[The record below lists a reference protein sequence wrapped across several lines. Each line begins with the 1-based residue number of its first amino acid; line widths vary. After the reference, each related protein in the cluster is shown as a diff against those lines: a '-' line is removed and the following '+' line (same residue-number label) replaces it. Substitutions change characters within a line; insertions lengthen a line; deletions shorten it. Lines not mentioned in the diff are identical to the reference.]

1 MQRSTPLILVLILA
15 VTAMFLSL
23 RSGPDSKSSPAA
35 PSANA
40 GAAQGLATYVE
51 TKAGEVPPAQSWSH
65 ASSDIAPDPKAVFGQ
80 LPNGM
85 RYLIY
90 PNSEPPGRI
99 SLRLHIAAGS
109 LMEAED
115 QRGLAH
121 FLEHMVFNG
130 TKHHTA
136 AELIPR
142 MQRLGIAFGA
152 HANAYT
158 SFDETVYMLDLP
170 DMSEQTM
177 KLAFTV
183 MRDFGDGALLDSAEI
198 DKERGV
204 ILSEKISRDSV
215 GYRLMQQQFSKV
227 LPDSLVTRRFPIGEE
242 EIIRKAPRESF
253 ADLYTRYYTP
263 NRMTF
268 VVAGDV
274 KPEEIRSRIES
285 AFASMQN
292 PKNPGAEPEL
302 GSIKP
307 FEGIKTSVF
316 SDKEVDATEV
326 SLTLVRDYKD
336 KPDTAAHRI
345 EKMPLD
351 IAHAIIGRRFER
363 LSKEKNSPIAEGTAM
378 DEILFN
384 HMELGSI
391 GITAADDRWREVVPI
406 LEREFRRAVEHGFS
420 ESELSEAKSN
430 LINRYEQQ
438 VKQKATRKSEGIAT
452 VLARTINDHSV
463 FSDPETDLAIAQRG
477 LDAINT
483 EACHEAFRKFWQS
496 TGHHLILT
504 TKEPPPNAEAD
515 LAKIFNAS
523 KSVEVEAPISRAIR
537 IFDYADFG
545 RTGKIDLQKEVPDL
559 GITQLVLSNKVRI
572 NLKHSNFE
580 QGKIRLLARIG
591 SGKLG
596 QPRSM
601 PMLDS
606 FAQSIFEGGGLG
618 KHSNDELRQ
627 ILAGRNIDSTL
638 AIAEDAITISGATTP
653 ADLATQLQLMCASI
667 TDPGYREEALWQFRK
682 GIPML
687 QQQIKHTPAGP
698 EMQMTAW
705 LHGNDSRFAVASEK
719 TLASYTIR
727 DAKKWLSR
735 ELSKGPIELSIIGD
749 FKQEE
754 IIPELLNTFGALPR
768 RESLPDDID
777 ELREINFP
785 KAPASKTYTYET
797 KIPQGVA
804 IAIWKTKGLRG
815 NQPEFRRLNILASIL
830 GDRLREEIREKLGAS
845 YGPNAG
851 ADGSDALDDM
861 GYIVAQSVGKPEDL
875 ERLLETMSTIADD
888 LSKKGATADE
898 LDRALKP
905 ALGILDKSLRD
916 NNYWL
921 STVMSQSQA
930 DPMRLDL
937 ARNREADYRSITLE
951 EINALAKKYLPRD
964 NALEVKILPK

>member
-23 RSGPDSKSSPAA
+23 RSGPDSKPSPAPETASA
-35 PSANA
+35 PQSLPPN
-40 GAAQGLATYVE
+40 TE
-51 TKAGEVPPAQSWSH
+51 TKTSEVPTAKSWPQ
-65 ASSDIAPDPKAVFGQ
+65 ASSDITPDPKAVFGQ

-90 PNSEPPGRI
+90 PNSEPPARI

-136 AELIPR
+136 AELVPR

-177 KLAFTV
+177 NLAFTV
-183 MRDFGDGALLDSAEI
+183 MRDFGDGALLDPAEI

-204 ILSEKISRDSV
+204 ILAEKISRDSV

-242 EIIRKAPRESF
+242 EIISKAQRERF
-253 ADLYTRYYTP
+253 TDLYTRYYTP

-268 VVAGDV
+268 VIVGDV

-292 PKNPGAEPEL
+292 PKNSGAEPEL
-302 GSIKP
+302 GSIKT

-336 KPDTAAHRI
+336 KPDTAANRI

-363 LSKEKNSPIAEGTAM
+363 LSKEKNSPLAEGSAL

-384 HMELGSI
+384 HIELGSI
-391 GITAADDRWREVVPI
+391 DITAADDRWREVVPI
-406 LEREFRRAVEHGFS
+406 LEREFRRAIEHGFS
-420 ESELSEAKSN
+420 ESELAEAKSN

-504 TKEPPPNAEAD
+504 TKEPPPNAEED
-515 LAKIFNAS
+515 LAKIFKASQSNA
-523 KSVEVEAPISRAIR
+523 VEAPVSRAIR

-545 RTGKIDLQKEVPDL
+545 KPGKIDSQKEVTDL

-572 NLKHSNFE
+572 NLKRSEFE
-580 QGKIRLLARIG
+580 QGKIRVLARIG
-591 SGKLG
+591 TGKLG

-618 KHSNDELRQ
+618 KYSTDELRQ
-627 ILAGRNIDSTL
+627 ILAGRNVGSSL
-638 AIAEDAITISGATTP
+638 AIEEDAITISGTTTP
-653 ADLATQLQLMCASI
+653 ADFATQLQLMCASI
-667 TDPGYREEALWQFRK
+667 TDPGYREESLWQFRK

-698 EMQMTAW
+698 QMEMESW
-705 LHGNDSRFAVASEK
+705 LHGNDSRFSIASEK
-719 TLASYTIR
+719 KLASYEIR
-727 DAKKWLSR
+727 DAKKWLNR
-735 ELSKGPIELSIIGD
+735 ELSKGPIELSIVGD
-749 FKQEE
+749 FNQEE

-768 RESLPDDID
+768 RGSLPDDIE
-777 ELREINFP
+777 ELRDINFP
-785 KAPASKTYTYET
+785 KAPTSKTFTYDT
-797 KIPQGVA
+797 KIPQAIA

-845 YGPNAG
+845 YSPNAG

-861 GYIVAQSVGKPEDL
+861 GYIAAQSVGKPEDL
-875 ERLLETMSTIADD
+875 DRFLETMRKLADD
-888 LSKKGATADE
+888 LAKNGATADE

-905 ALGILDKSLRD
+905 VLGIIEKSLRD
-916 NNYWL
+916 NGYWL
-921 STVMSQSQA
+921 NTVMSQSQS
-930 DPMRLDL
+930 DPKRLDL
-937 ARNREADYRSITLE
+937 ARNRDADYRSITLE

>member
-15 VTAMFLSL
+15 VMAMFLSL
-23 RSGPDSKSSPAA
+23 RSGPDSKSPTATE
-35 PSANA
+35 NR
-40 GAAQGLATYVE
+40 GAKQNLATHDE
-51 TKAGEVPPAQSWSH
+51 TKAGEVPPAKPWPH
-65 ASSDIAPDPKAVFGQ
+65 ANSDIAPDAKAVFGQ

-130 TKHHTA
+130 TKNHTA

-170 DMSEQTM
+170 DMSEETM

-204 ILSEKISRDSV
+204 ILAEKVSRDSV

-253 ADLYTRYYTP
+253 TDLYTRYYTP

-268 VVAGDV
+268 VVVGDV
-274 KPEEIRSRIES
+274 KSEEIRSRIES
-285 AFASMQN
+285 AFSSMQN
-292 PKNPGAEPEL
+292 PKNPGGEPEL

-307 FEGIKTSVF
+307 FEGLKTSVF
-316 SDKEVDATEV
+316 SDKEVEATEV
-326 SLTLVRDYKD
+326 SLMLVRDYKD

-351 IAHAIIGRRFER
+351 IAHAILGRRLER
-363 LSKEKNSPIAEGTAM
+363 LSKEKNSPIAEASVM

-384 HMELGSI
+384 HIELGSI
-391 GITAADDRWREVVPI
+391 GITVADDRWRDVVPV
-406 LEREFRRAVEHGFS
+406 LEREYRRAIEHGFS

-430 LINRYEQQ
+430 LLNRYEQQ
-438 VKQKATRKSEGIAT
+438 VKQKASRKSEGIAT

-477 LDAINT
+477 LDAISI

-496 TGHHLILT
+496 SGHHLVLT
-504 TKEPPPNAEAD
+504 TKVPPSNAEED
-515 LAKIFNAS
+515 LAKIFNNS
-523 KSVEVEAPISRAIR
+523 KSVEVEAPVSRAIR

-545 RTGKIDLQKEVPDL
+545 TPGNVDSQTEVADL

-572 NLKHSNFE
+572 NLKRSEFE

-618 KHSNDELRQ
+618 KYSTDDLRQ
-627 ILAGRNIDSTL
+627 ILAGKNVESTM
-638 AIAEDAITISGATTP
+638 AIAEDAITISGTTTP
-653 ADLATQLQLMCASI
+653 ADLVTQLQLMCASI

-698 EMQMTAW
+698 EMEMTAW
-705 LHGNDSRFAVASEK
+705 LHGNDSRFAVASERK
-719 TLASYTIR
+719 LASYEIR
-727 DAKKWLSR
+727 DAKNWLNR
-735 ELSKGPIELSIIGD
+735 ELSKGPIELSVIGD
-749 FKQEE
+749 FNHDE

-768 RESLPDDID
+768 RGSLPSDIAN
-777 ELREINFP
+777 LREIKFP
-785 KAPASKTYTYET
+785 KAPASKTFTYET

-845 YGPNAG
+845 YSPNAG
-851 ADGSDALDDM
+851 ADGSDALDNM
-861 GYIVAQSVGKPEDL
+861 GYIAAQSIGKPEDL
-875 ERLLETMSTIADD
+875 DLFLETMRTIADD
-888 LSKKGATADE
+888 LAKNGATADE

-921 STVMSQSQA
+921 NTVMSQSQA
-930 DPMRLDL
+930 DPIRLEL
-937 ARNREADYRSITLE
+937 ARNREVDYRSITLE
-951 EINALAKKYLPRD
+951 EINALAKKHLPHD
-964 NALEVKILPK
+964 NTLKVKILPKS

>member
-23 RSGPDSKSSPAA
+23 RSGPASKPSPAPETTSA
-35 PSANA
+35 PQSQTTNA
-40 GAAQGLATYVE
+40 E
-51 TKAGEVPPAQSWSH
+51 TEASEVPPAKSWPH

-136 AELIPR
+136 AELVPR

-158 SFDETVYMLDLP
+158 SFEETVYMLDLP

-177 KLAFTV
+177 NLAFTV
-183 MRDFGDGALLDSAEI
+183 MRDFGDGALLDPAEI

-204 ILSEKISRDSV
+204 ILAEKVSRDSV

-242 EIIRKAPRESF
+242 EIISKAPRERF
-253 ADLYTRYYTP
+253 TDLYTRYYTP

-268 VVAGDV
+268 VIVGDV
-274 KPEEIRSRIES
+274 KPAEIRSRIES
-285 AFASMQN
+285 TFASMQN
-292 PKNPGAEPEL
+292 PKNTIAEPEL

-307 FEGIKTSVF
+307 IEGIQASVF
-316 SDKEVDATEV
+316 SDKEVDATEI

-336 KPDTAAHRI
+336 KPDTAANRI

-363 LSKEKNSPIAEGTAM
+363 LSKEKDSPITEGSAL

-384 HMELGSI
+384 HIELGSI
-391 GITAADDRWREVVPI
+391 DITAADDRWREVVPI
-406 LEREFRRAVEHGFS
+406 LEREFRRAIEHGFS
-420 ESELSEAKSN
+420 ESELAEAKSN

-463 FSDPETDLAIAQRG
+463 FSEPETNLAIAQRG

-504 TKEPPPNAEAD
+504 TKEPPPNAQED
-515 LAKIFNAS
+515 LAQIFKASQSNA
-523 KSVEVEAPISRAIR
+523 VEAPVSRAIR
-537 IFDYADFG
+537 IFDYADIG
-545 RTGKIDLQKEVPDL
+545 TPGKIDSQKEVPDL

-572 NLKHSNFE
+572 NLKGSDFE
-580 QGKIRLLARIG
+580 QGKIRVLARIG
-591 SGKLG
+591 TGKLG

-618 KHSNDELRQ
+618 KYSTDELRQ
-627 ILAGRNIDSTL
+627 ILAGRNVSSTL
-638 AIAEDAITISGATTP
+638 AIEEDATTISGTTTP
-653 ADLATQLQLMCASI
+653 ADFATQLKLMCASI

-698 EMQMTAW
+698 KMQMTAW
-705 LHGNDSRFAVASEK
+705 LHSNDSRFGVASEK
-719 TLASYTIR
+719 KLASYEIR

-735 ELSKGPIELSIIGD
+735 ELSKGPIELSIVGD
-749 FKQEE
+749 FNQQE

-768 RESLPDDID
+768 RGSLPDDID

-845 YGPNAG
+845 YSPNAG

-861 GYIVAQSVGKPEDL
+861 GYIAAQSVGKPEDL
-875 ERLLETMSTIADD
+875 DRLLETMRKLADD
-888 LSKKGATADE
+888 LSKNGATADE

-905 ALGILDKSLRD
+905 TLGILEKSLRD
-916 NNYWL
+916 NGYWL
-921 STVMSQSQA
+921 NTVMSQSQA
-930 DPMRLDL
+930 DPKRLDL
-937 ARNREADYRSITLE
+937 ARNRDADYRSITLE

-964 NALEVKILPK
+964 NALEVKILPR

>member
-1 MQRSTPLILVLILA
+1 MQRATPLILVLILA
-15 VTAMFLSL
+15 ATAGFLSL
-23 RSGPDSKSSPAA
+23 RPKHNG
-35 PSANA
+35 PSAKGSPTGITHNESSNA
-40 GAAQGLATYVE
+40 GSADGA
-51 TKAGEVPPAQSWSH
+51 KSRSWPH
-65 ASSDIAPDPKAVFGQ
+65 ASSDIAPDSKAVFGQ

-90 PNSEPPGRI
+90 PNSEPPARI

-136 AELIPR
+136 AELVPR

-183 MRDFGDGALLDSAEI
+183 MRDFGDGALLDASEI

-204 ILSEKISRDSV
+204 ILAEKISRDSV

-242 EIIRKAPRESF
+242 EVIRKASRERF
-253 ADLYTRYYTP
+253 TDLYTRYYTP

-268 VVAGDV
+268 VVVGDV
-274 KPEEIRSRIES
+274 KPDDIQARIES
-285 AFASMQN
+285 AFSSMEN
-292 PKNPGAEPEL
+292 PKNAGADPEL

-307 FEGIKTSVF
+307 IEGIQASVF

-336 KPDTAAHRI
+336 KPDTVANRI

-363 LSKEKNSPIAEGTAM
+363 LSKEKNSPVAEGAAM

-384 HMELGSI
+384 HIELGSI
-391 GITAADDRWREVVPI
+391 DVTVADDRWREVVPI
-406 LEREFRRAVEHGFS
+406 LEREFRRAIEHGFS
-420 ESELSEAKSN
+420 ESELAEAKSN
-430 LINRYEQQ
+430 LLNRYEQQ

-463 FSDPETDLAIAQRG
+463 FSDPETDLAIARRG
-477 LDAINT
+477 LDAIN
-483 EACHEAFRKFWQS
+483 ADVCHEAFRKFWQA

-504 TKEPPPNAEAD
+504 TKEPPAKAEEE
-515 LAKIFNAS
+515 LTKIFKGSQSN
-523 KSVEVEAPISRAIR
+523 VVEAPISRAIR

-545 RTGKIDLQKEVPDL
+545 KAGKIESQKEVADL
-559 GITQLVLSNKVRI
+559 GITQLVLSNKVRV
-572 NLKHSNFE
+572 NLKRSDFE
-580 QGKIRLLARIG
+580 QGKIRLLARVG
-591 SGKLG
+591 AGKLG
-596 QPRSM
+596 QPRRM

-606 FAQSIFEGGGLG
+606 FAQAVFEGGGLG
-618 KHSNDELRQ
+618 KYSNDELRQ
-627 ILAGRNIDSTL
+627 ILAGKNVESTF
-638 AIAEDAITISGATTP
+638 AVAEDAFTISGTTTP
-653 ADLATQLQLMCASI
+653 ADFATQLQLMCASL

-698 EMQMTAW
+698 EMEMTAW
-705 LHGNDSRFAVASEK
+705 LHGNDSRFSVASADK
-719 TLASYTIR
+719 LSSYEIR
-727 DAKKWLSR
+727 DAKKWLAR
-735 ELSKGPIELSIIGD
+735 ELSKGPIELSIVGD
-749 FKQEE
+749 FNQEE
-754 IIPELLNTFGALPR
+754 IIPELLSTFGALPR
-768 RESLPDDID
+768 RGSLPDDID

-785 KAPASKTYTYET
+785 EAPASKTFTYDT
-797 KIPQGVA
+797 KIPQAVA
-804 IAIWKTKGLRG
+804 VAIWKTDGLRG
-815 NQPEFRRLNILASIL
+815 NQQEFRRLNILASIL

-845 YGPNAG
+845 YSPNAG

-861 GYIVAQSVGKPEDL
+861 GYIAAQSVGKPEDL
-875 ERLLETMSTIADD
+875 DRLLETMRNLADD
-888 LSKKGATADE
+888 LSKNGATADE

-905 ALGILDKSLRD
+905 ILGMLDKSLRD

-921 STVMSQSQA
+921 TTVMSQSQS
-930 DPMRLDL
+930 DPKRLEL
-937 ARNREADYRSITLE
+937 ARNRDADYRSITLE
-951 EINALAKKYLPRD
+951 EINALAKKHLSR
-964 NALEVKILPK
+964 NKTLEVKIQPK